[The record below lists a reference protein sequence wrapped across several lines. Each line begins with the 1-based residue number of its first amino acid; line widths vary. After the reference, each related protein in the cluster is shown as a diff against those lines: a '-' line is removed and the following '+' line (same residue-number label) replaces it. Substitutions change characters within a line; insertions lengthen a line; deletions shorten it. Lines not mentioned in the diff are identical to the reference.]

1 MFSYHFKIRK
11 LNKQSSKLKAFVT
24 LVIDGV
30 MEVHNFKIIEGVNGL
45 FVTPPSHKG
54 SAIVDGV
61 EVEKY
66 YDDITFNG
74 EEGANVFREIKE
86 QILSEY
92 SSGNSSQSRGAA
104 ANAHATK
111 TTKVKE
117 PDIQV
122 DVVDSKK
129 TTESSSKKDS
139 SPERTRKPLWGF

>member
-24 LVIDGV
+24 IVVDGV

-66 YDDITFNG
+66 FDDITFSG
-74 EEGANVFREIKE
+74 EEGTNIFREIKE

-92 SSGNSSQSRGAA
+92 SSNSTSQSRGAA
-104 ANAHATK
+104 ANAH
-111 TTKVKE
+111 TTKATKE
-117 PDIQV
+117 PDIQA
-122 DVVDSKK
+122 DVVDPKK
-129 TTESSSKKDS
+129 DTESSSPKKDS